1 MLRIENLSSG
11 YGPIVALKGVSL
23 HVAPGEIVTLIG
35 ANGCGKSTLLNTLSG
50 LIRPMGGRVLL
61 QGRDITPLSA
71 EQLVRRGLALV
82 PEGRQ
87 LFAPMSVEEN
97 LILGAYT
104 RQGNNAAE
112 EIEEIYA
119 LFPILKER
127 RRQPAGTLSGG
138 QQQMLAIGR
147 AMMSRPSILL
157 LDEPS
162 MGLAPKVAREIFRK
176 LRELLSSDFSI
187 LLVEQDANLALKSA
201 DRGYVLETGQIVIEG
216 ECDLLRNIRR
226 ATRLPGAGVPGR
238 LGRGS
243 SLPLTLNRSWGQEK
257 NVSPVRPCN
266 RIQKGRRLFPVS
278 IHHPKIETAGR
289 DYLRQIQIE
298 RLQATANRAYRHVP
312 YYRDLFDKAD
322 SCPKTSRRS
331 RIFPGFL

>member
-1 MLRIENLSSG
+1 MLSIENLTGG

-23 HVAPGEIVTLIG
+23 HVSPGEIVALIG

-50 LIRPMGGRVLL
+50 LIRPMSGRILL
-61 QGRDITPLSA
+61 QGREITRLPA

-87 LFAPMSVEEN
+87 LFAPLSVEEN

-104 RQGNNAAE
+104 HRGNSTAE
-112 EIEEIYA
+112 DIEEIFT
-119 LFPILKER
+119 LFPILRER

-147 AMMSRPSILL
+147 AMMSHPSILL

-162 MGLAPKVAREIFRK
+162 MGLAPKIAREIFRK

-216 ECDLLRNIRR
+216 DCDSLRNNPDVQR
-226 ATRLPGAGVPGR
+226 AY
-238 LGRGS
+238 LGRGY
-243 SLPLTLNRSWGQEK
+243 QEGW
-257 NVSPVRPCN
+257 VEEQPSGAR
-266 RIQKGRRLFPVS
+266 
-278 IHHPKIETAGR
+278 
-289 DYLRQIQIE
+289 
-298 RLQATANRAYRHVP
+298 
-312 YYRDLFDKAD
+312 
-322 SCPKTSRRS
+322 
-331 RIFPGFL
+331 

>member
-1 MLRIENLSSG
+1 MLRIENLTSG

-23 HVAPGEIVTLIG
+23 HVAPGEIVALIG

-50 LIRPMGGRVLL
+50 LIRPMSGRILL
-61 QGRDITPLSA
+61 QGREITRLPA

-104 RQGNNAAE
+104 HRGNNTTE
-112 EIEEIYA
+112 DIEEIYT
-119 LFPILKER
+119 LFPILRER

-147 AMMSRPSILL
+147 AMMSHPSILL

-162 MGLAPKVAREIFRK
+162 MGLAPKIAREIFRK

-187 LLVEQDANLALKSA
+187 LLVEQDANLALKSS

-216 ECDLLRNIRR
+216 DCDSLRNNPDVQR
-226 ATRLPGAGVPGR
+226 AY
-238 LGRGS
+238 LGRGY
-243 SLPLTLNRSWGQEK
+243 QEGW
-257 NVSPVRPCN
+257 VEEQPSGTR
-266 RIQKGRRLFPVS
+266 
-278 IHHPKIETAGR
+278 
-289 DYLRQIQIE
+289 
-298 RLQATANRAYRHVP
+298 
-312 YYRDLFDKAD
+312 
-322 SCPKTSRRS
+322 
-331 RIFPGFL
+331 

>member
-1 MLRIENLSSG
+1 MLSIENLTSG

-23 HVAPGEIVTLIG
+23 HVSPGEIVTLIG

-50 LIRPMGGRVLL
+50 LIRPLAGRVLL
-61 QGRDITPLSA
+61 QGREITHLSA

-97 LILGAYT
+97 LVLGAYT
-104 RQGNNAAE
+104 RQANNVTE
-112 EIEEIYA
+112 ELEEIYT

-176 LRELLSSDFSI
+176 LRELLSTDFSI

-216 ECDLLRNIRR
+216 DCDMLRNNPDVQR
-226 ATRLPGAGVPGR
+226 AY
-238 LGRGS
+238 LGRGY
-243 SLPLTLNRSWGQEK
+243 QEGWEEEK
-257 NVSPVRPCN
+257 HS
-266 RIQKGRRLFPVS
+266 
-278 IHHPKIETAGR
+278 
-289 DYLRQIQIE
+289 
-298 RLQATANRAYRHVP
+298 ATR
-312 YYRDLFDKAD
+312 
-322 SCPKTSRRS
+322 
-331 RIFPGFL
+331 

>member
-1 MLRIENLSSG
+1 MLRIENLTSG

-23 HVAPGEIVTLIG
+23 HVAPGEIVALIG

-50 LIRPMGGRVLL
+50 LIRPMSGRIVL
-61 QGRDITPLSA
+61 QGREITRLPA

-104 RQGNNAAE
+104 HRGNNTAE
-112 EIEEIYA
+112 DIEEIYT
-119 LFPILKER
+119 LFPILRER

-147 AMMSRPSILL
+147 AMMSHPSILL

-162 MGLAPKVAREIFRK
+162 MGLAPKIAREIFRK

-187 LLVEQDANLALKSA
+187 LLVEQDANLALKSS

-216 ECDLLRNIRR
+216 DCDLLRNNPDVQR
-226 ATRLPGAGVPGR
+226 AY
-238 LGRGS
+238 LGRGYQEG
-243 SLPLTLNRSWGQEK
+243 WVEGQP
-257 NVSPVRPCN
+257 SGTR
-266 RIQKGRRLFPVS
+266 
-278 IHHPKIETAGR
+278 
-289 DYLRQIQIE
+289 
-298 RLQATANRAYRHVP
+298 
-312 YYRDLFDKAD
+312 
-322 SCPKTSRRS
+322 
-331 RIFPGFL
+331 